1 MIRDAQQLY
10 CTCPHNMMHALT
22 GLEYPGRGREGRREG
37 GKEGGKVGMREEG
50 RKGGG
55 GMEGAKREGG
65 RLQAV

>member
-1 MIRDAQQLY
+1 
-10 CTCPHNMMHALT
+10 MMHALT

-50 RKGGG
+50 RRGEG
-55 GMEGAKREGG
+55 GMEGAKKEGG